1 MRLTELFKAKE
12 RADVE
17 RLWDESERL
26 ARFCTGS
33 DAGLDENAAIELIC
47 SAARNVVGA
56 DGACVILREGE
67 LVHNAR
73 EDSIAPLW
81 AGLKF
86 SIKACISGWSIVH
99 KEPLVIP
106 DIYSDARVPIEC
118 YKSTYVK
125 SLMMM
130 PIEPRNPIGAVG
142 VYWARTHKATAR
154 ELGLLTKLANVAAI
168 TLAYTRLLG
177 HTERVRASRAELP

>member
-56 DGACVILREGE
+56 DGASSCG
-67 LVHNAR
+67 
-73 EDSIAPLW
+73 
-81 AGLKF
+81 
-86 SIKACISGWSIVH
+86 KASWF
-99 KEPLVIP
+99 
-106 DIYSDARVPIEC
+106 
-118 YKSTYVK
+118 T
-125 SLMMM
+125 M
-130 PIEPRNPIGAVG
+130 PG
-142 VYWARTHKATAR
+142 KTASHR
-154 ELGLLTKLANVAAI
+154 CGPA
-168 TLAYTRLLG
+168 
-177 HTERVRASRAELP
+177 